1 MRKEGFNLPKTL
13 LAENYKIK
21 RVIASEQFMSVYVA
35 ERLNSEH
42 RMPVIINEICDR
54 SIINRCISG
63 FSEIDKRKNAEFI
76 ECFSENSR
84 LYAIFEYTAGKNI
97 KKYIQSEKL
106 NISYRIILFKS
117 VLHKFLEYY
126 HYPGIIRTSVIN
138 HENIVVV
145 DNSVHFNFRI
155 FYMGGDSK
163 YTEEGVY
170 IEIGNLLKIVFS
182 PAELKSEN
190 KLQII
195 AEKCNK
201 NIYKSV
207 AEVIR
212 DIEDA
217 AGAIDK
223 EKSLKTRMLE
233 KKRKMHGLF
242 MKAVAACMALVILYT
257 AYDYYKKQTAQVFLH
272 DNKDTFGSVN
282 IKGNTNDNDEIE
294 NIVIEVNDTNKLN
307 EADDK
312 YSQPEQPEPEK
323 VDLNMQKADESGN
336 APQGTVDV
344 YIVSA
349 GDTLYFICLEKYKDA
364 SYIDA
369 VAKYNGIENSNLL
382 YVGQTIK
389 LPPAEELRSGEMAN
403 ADTAAGTTGGA
414 AQNPEAGLNFDEYVV
429 LLEEE
434 DYGQANTENQ

>member
-84 LYAIFEYTAGKNI
+84 LYAVFEYTAGKNI

-106 NISYRIILFKS
+106 NISYRIILFNS
-117 VLHKFLEYY
+117 VMHKFLEYY

-138 HENIVVV
+138 HENIVVA

-155 FYMGGDSK
+155 FYMGGDSR

-170 IEIGNLLKIVFS
+170 IEIGNLLKIIFS
-182 PAELKSEN
+182 PAEIKSEN

-195 AEKCNK
+195 AEKCDK
-201 NIYKSV
+201 NIYKSA

-242 MKAVAACMALVILYT
+242 MKAAAACMALVILYT

-282 IKGNTNDNDEIE
+282 ITGNTNDNDEIE
-294 NIVIEVNDTNKLN
+294 NTVIEVNDINKLN

-312 YSQPEQPEPEK
+312 YSQPEQPEN
-323 VDLNMQKADESGN
+323 VDLNTQKADESGN
-336 APQGTVDV
+336 EPQGTVDEYMV
-344 YIVSA
+344 LA
-349 GDTLYFICLEKYKDA
+349 DDTLYFICLEKYKDV

-382 YVGQTIK
+382 YVGQIIK
-389 LPPAEELRSGEMAN
+389 LPPAWELRSGDMVN
-403 ADTAAGTTGGA
+403 ADTAAAGTAGGA
-414 AQNPEAGLNFDEYVV
+414 AQNLEAGLDSDKYVV